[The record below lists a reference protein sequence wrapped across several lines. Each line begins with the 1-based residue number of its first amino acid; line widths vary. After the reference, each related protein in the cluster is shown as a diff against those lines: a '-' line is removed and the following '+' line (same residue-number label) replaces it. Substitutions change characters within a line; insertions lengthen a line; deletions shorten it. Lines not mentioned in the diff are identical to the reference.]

1 MKEKRSRENLLS
13 DRSVVR
19 HGGLFVSVGIA
30 TRTGLKCLPRDIRL
44 IMLICFICNVVG
56 IVPETVPLSVALA
69 ARAKKGSFIRLDN
82 RTISTDLDNRSLLST

>member
-1 MKEKRSRENLLS
+1 
-13 DRSVVR
+13 
-19 HGGLFVSVGIA
+19 
-30 TRTGLKCLPRDIRL
+30 
-44 IMLICFICNVVG
+44 MLICFICNVVG